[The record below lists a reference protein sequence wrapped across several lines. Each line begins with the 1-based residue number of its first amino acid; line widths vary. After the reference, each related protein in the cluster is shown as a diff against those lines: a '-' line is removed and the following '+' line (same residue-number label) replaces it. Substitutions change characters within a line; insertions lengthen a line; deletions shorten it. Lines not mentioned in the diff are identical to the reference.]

1 MSYRQSVCNRVQL
14 SIMNE
19 FVVQD
24 GRNKSESLAHLC
36 DIVGKIENV
45 LLEAIDFGLELVN
58 WCDSGDF
65 RAVCFSMAPAIGAAV
80 AITVAFMVI
89 PALVRA
95 KPVLSLIKGAISG
108 LRNCAD
114 GSHGDSSDS
123 EFHFCVGSLFLIC

>member
-65 RAVCFSMAPAIGAAV
+65 RAVCFSMAPAPVAAV
-80 AITVAFMVI
+80 AITVAFRVI

-95 KPVLSLIKGAISG
+95 KRV
-108 LRNCAD
+108 
-114 GSHGDSSDS
+114 
-123 EFHFCVGSLFLIC
+123 